1 VRIGA
6 FGYGRSMKALLLAVL
21 CALTLLLPVA
31 AAEARSSASQD
42 KGRVTVDV
50 QIKRFAVVDRKIV
63 ARGVLTSRVE
73 GAGQSQAARKRVT
86 LGVVAQRGRCHVLTL
101 NLDDL
106 RLDLLG
112 LRVDLSEVNL
122 RIFAV
127 RRGDG
132 SGVLGRLFCALSRST
147 IRLGRGSSTA
157 QAQKVVASLNTRLKH
172 KPMRAL
178 RASATLAS
186 NEGAQAA
193 QAAPSCRVL
202 NLILGPL
209 DLNLLGLVVELFGPN
224 RNAPITLTITSFPG
238 QGVLGD
244 LFCNL
249 SGGPQP

>member
-1 VRIGA
+1 
-6 FGYGRSMKALLLAVL
+6 MKGLILAVL
-21 CALTLLLPVA
+21 SGLALLVPVA
-31 AAEARSSASQD
+31 TADARTSASRD
-42 KGRVTVDV
+42 KGKVTVDV

-86 LGVVAQRGRCHVLTL
+86 FAVDAQRGRCHVLTL
-101 NLDDL
+101 TLDDL
-106 RLDLLG
+106 QLDLLG

-122 RIFAV
+122 LIYAV
-127 RRGDG
+127 PRGDG

-147 IRLGRGSSTA
+147 IRLGRGSSAA
-157 QAQKVVASLNTRLKH
+157 QAEKVVASLNTRLKH

-178 RASATLAS
+178 RATAHLAAS
-186 NEGAQAA
+186 GDAQAA

-224 RNAPITLTITSFPG
+224 RNAPVTLTITSFPG

-244 LFCNL
+244 LFCSL
-249 SGGPQP
+249 SGGPRP

>member
-1 VRIGA
+1 MRGFI
-6 FGYGRSMKALLLAVL
+6 LAVL
-21 CALTLLLPVA
+21 GGLALLVPVA
-31 AAEARSSASQD
+31 AADARTSASRD
-42 KGRVTVDV
+42 KGKVTVDV

-73 GAGQSQAARKRVT
+73 GAGQSEAARKRVT
-86 LGVVAQRGRCHVLTL
+86 FAVDAQRGRCHVLTL
-101 NLDDL
+101 TLDDL
-106 RLDLLG
+106 QLDLLG

-127 RRGDG
+127 RRGEG

-147 IRLGRGSSTA
+147 IRLGRGSSA
-157 QAQKVVASLNTRLKH
+157 ARAEKIVASLNTRLKH
-172 KPMRAL
+172 KPMRAF
-178 RASATLAS
+178 RATARLSADD
-186 NEGAQAA
+186 GARAA

-244 LFCNL
+244 LFCSL
-249 SGGPQP
+249 SGGPRP